1 MMPRMNYFIIPSIP
15 KQTMKELKENTANRI
30 INIVCQEAS
39 EYGMGEI
46 TPEMIKV
53 KNRKSNYLLGRQ
65 LSIYFINKYIKSLS
79 LTQVGALFGQ
89 DHATVIHTKKKVSNL
104 YDTERK
110 YRELVEKINERL
122 LATV

>member
-1 MMPRMNYFIIPSIP
+1 MTPHLNYFIIPAIP

-30 INIVCQEAS
+30 IEIVCQEAS

-46 TPEMIKV
+46 TPEMTKF

-65 LSIYFINKYIKSLS
+65 LSMYFINKYIKGLS
-79 LTQVGALFGQ
+79 LTQVGAIFGQ
-89 DHATVIHTKKKVSNL
+89 DYATVIHAKNKVKNI

-110 YRELVEKINERL
+110 YRELVDRINDRL